1 MRRRTADST
10 VRMQLSRFILAGTC
24 ALLAGAGVFAL
35 SAGRGAAAGPRACGI
50 TTFSQGGVVY
60 KVLFA
65 KNGAVQQYLLAI
77 SSHNTERD
85 HDVLKAAQATY
96 GPEAV
101 NAPPLRILSFKPG
114 SGGMMVPDKAVD
126 SCGRVTHFH

>member
-1 MRRRTADST
+1 MH
-10 VRMQLSRFILAGTC
+10 RFRVIAAGAC
-24 ALLAGAGVFAL
+24 ALLALVLLFAF
-35 SAGRGAAAGPRACGI
+35 AHERGAAAQPGSCGM
-50 TTFSQGGVVY
+50 TTYASNGVVY
-60 KVLFA
+60 RILFA
-65 KNGAVQQYLLAI
+65 KNGAVQQYLLAQ

-85 HDVLKAAQATY
+85 HDVLKAAEDRY

-101 NAPPLRILSFKPG
+101 NAPPLQILSFRPG